1 MALMEQWFEKRI
13 GGDYRALA
21 AEYSL
26 SPMTSRLLA
35 NRGIKGADAV
45 SDFFSESLEEVLS
58 YEDLPDIEKAVSI
71 LEEKIAQKKKIRVIG
86 DYDIDGVCASYILS
100 AGIRRAGG
108 EVDVRIPHRVNDGYG
123 LNDRLVKEAA
133 GDETDTIITCDNG
146 IAAIDQARLA
156 KSLGMD
162 MIITDHHEIP
172 FHMDG
177 EIVAWD
183 IPEADA
189 VVDPKLPDSRY
200 AFHDICGAVIA
211 FKLILA
217 LFDRMK
223 MDQAG
228 VCDLLEMAAFATIG
242 DVMPLTGEN
251 RKLVKEGLK
260 RLSKTANPGMR
271 ALIRLQDLEDKKL
284 TVYHAGFVLGPCIN
298 ATGRLDSAE
307 NALRLLEEA
316 DEKKA
321 EGYAHTLVVMN
332 NERKDMTEKA
342 VEEALQMA
350 GSESCEADKVLV
362 IYLPDVHESIAGI
375 AAGKVRERT
384 GKPTFILTKSRD
396 LVKGSG
402 RSIDG
407 YDMYR
412 GMNGVRDLL
421 VKFGGHRLAGG
432 LSMTEEN
439 VPKFRREI
447 NEKSGL
453 TDDDITPKIRFD
465 MVLPFEYVSMELGRE
480 IEKLEPFGTGNPR
493 PLFAAAKVALSD
505 MRVVGKNRNCLLAR
519 AKDQEGTVR
528 SAKYFGQA
536 QEFLDYCRERK
547 TVDILYDIQINRYG
561 GKENVE
567 ITIAHYR

>member
-1 MALMEQWFEKRI
+1 MEQWFEKRI

-26 SPMTSRLLA
+26 SPMTARLLA

-100 AGIRRAGG
+100 SGIKRAGG
-108 EVDVRIPHRVNDGYG
+108 ETDVRIPHRVNDGYG

-133 GDETDTIITCDNG
+133 GDGTDTIITCDNG

-177 EIVAWD
+177 EIVVWD

-321 EGYAHTLVVMN
+321 EGYAQTLVVMN

-432 LSMTEEN
+432 LSMTEDN
-439 VPKFRREI
+439 VPVFRREI
-447 NEKSGL
+447 NENSGL